1 MRRLNTYGP
10 SLIVLGTAAFVLLAG
25 PSAVWR
31 LTYAQTE
38 ASILQANQSLD
49 NNPILQKINQAYR
62 DIATLVEPSVVH
74 ISIEREI
81 RFGAGDVRTVPTS
94 GSGWVYNKLGYVVT
108 NHHVVQDADR
118 IEVQLNTGITREATI
133 VGSDPYTDIAV
144 IKIDPIRL
152 FPALRAE
159 PTADE
164 DSIVRQGDVVFA
176 FGSPFDF
183 RFSMSSGIVSG
194 IGRSVGVIRDDR
206 HNWVGYENFIQV
218 DAAINPGNSGGPLT
232 NARGHVIGM
241 NTAIATGRGNR
252 LDEGQFA
259 GIGLAIPIEMIEP
272 IVEQIINTGSAKKG
286 FLGVQVIDRASSVGD
301 EWLEIGFRGYG
312 VTVARVNPDN
322 PAYEAG
328 LALGDVI
335 TEINGHEVHTVAQLH
350 GIAEDIDPQ
359 DTTMLSVWRYNTD
372 NANRRRMKQL
382 QIRLPGVV
390 AANGFRGVWLLD
402 LSDQISD
409 WLAVLGFSGRGVRI
423 VTLQP
428 GQPARQAGLRP
439 RDIITH
445 VNDTP
450 VDSQQQLRSKISTM
464 MPGDVARVR
473 VWRFDPRSGSGHL
486 TTHDV
491 QLSRLDEM
499 TIMGTIPSDQHD
511 LALRRLGLAR
521 IATNT
526 PRLADESD
534 RKFQPGVL
542 VVAVV
547 PGSSLDG
554 VIEPGSVIVA
564 VMDRSVADEDEFFA
578 MLERYDLSPGR
589 GVRITYITPRGRS
602 RTTHLALE

>member
-1 MRRLNTYGP
+1 MRKLNTYGP
-10 SLIVLGTAAFVLLAG
+10 SLIVLGTAVFVLLAG

-31 LTYAQTE
+31 LTYAKTE
-38 ASILQANQSLD
+38 ASILQASQALD

-74 ISIEREI
+74 ISTERTD
-81 RFGAGDVRTVPTS
+81 RDGFGDPRLVTSS
-94 GSGWVYNKLGYVVT
+94 GSGWVYSRLGYVVT
-108 NHHVVQDADR
+108 NNHVVQDADR
-118 IEVQLNTGITREATI
+118 IEVQLHTGITREAVI

-144 IKIDPIRL
+144 IKIDPVRL

-159 PTADE
+159 PPADGE
-164 DSIVRQGDVVFA
+164 SIVQQGDLVFA

-194 IGRSVGVIRDDR
+194 IGRSVGVIRDDQKR
-206 HNWVGYENFIQV
+206 WVGYENFIQV

-272 IVEQIINTGSAKKG
+272 IVEQIIDSGSVKKG
-286 FLGVQVIDRASSVGD
+286 FLGVGIVDRESTIAN
-301 EWLEIGFRGYG
+301 ELLRIGFRGYG
-312 VTVARVNPDN
+312 ITVGRVDPGN

-335 TEINGHEVHTVAQLH
+335 TGINGQDVRTVADLEA
-350 GIAEDIDPQ
+350 IARDIEPR
-359 DTTMLSVWRYNTD
+359 DTTVLSVWRHDPDGGDLET
-372 NANRRRMKQL
+372 L

-390 AANGFRGVWLLD
+390 AANGFRGVWLLELND
-402 LSDQISD
+402 KITD

-423 VTLQP
+423 ITLEP
-428 GQPARQAGLRP
+428 GQPARLAGLRP

-445 VNDTP
+445 VNGAPIASTA
-450 VDSQQQLRSKISTM
+450 QLGSKISTM
-464 MPGDVARVR
+464 MPGDVARVT
-473 VWRFDPRSGSGHL
+473 VWRYDTQSGSGHL

-491 QLSRLDEM
+491 QLTRLDEM
-499 TIMGTIPSDQHD
+499 RIMGTIPVDQHD
-511 LALRRLGLAR
+511 ISLQRLGLDR

-526 PRLADESD
+526 PQLADE
-534 RKFQPGVL
+534 FGIQFLPGVL
-542 VVAVV
+542 VRAVV
-547 PGSSLDG
+547 RGSALDG
-554 VIEPGSVIVA
+554 RIEPGSVIVA
-564 VMDRSVADEDEFFA
+564 VMDRRVANEDEFFA
-578 MLERYDLSPGR
+578 MLGR
-589 GVRITYITPRGRS
+589 FDFSNRGRVRITYITPSGR
-602 RTTHLALE
+602 RRNTHLALE